1 MTPEGSIQRA
11 VMELLAAERI
21 FAIRMNTGAFKD
33 GKRFVRFGLKGM
45 ADILA
50 FPKLL
55 NYVGLGFARVITIV
69 PLWVECKAPKGKQS
83 PEQKSF
89 QEQVE
94 AHGHSYLVARSSDDV
109 MEWLKGVRE

>member
-1 MTPEGSIQRA
+1 MTPEASVQRA
-11 VMELLAAERI
+11 VMDLLAAERI

-50 FPKLL
+50 FPQAKHQ
-55 NYVGLGFARVITIV
+55 VGPNGSPWWLPH
-69 PLWVECKAPKGKQS
+69 PLWLEIKAPTGKQS

-94 AHGHSYLVARSSDDV
+94 AQGHSYLVARSSDDV
-109 MEWLKGVRE
+109 LAWLKEHR